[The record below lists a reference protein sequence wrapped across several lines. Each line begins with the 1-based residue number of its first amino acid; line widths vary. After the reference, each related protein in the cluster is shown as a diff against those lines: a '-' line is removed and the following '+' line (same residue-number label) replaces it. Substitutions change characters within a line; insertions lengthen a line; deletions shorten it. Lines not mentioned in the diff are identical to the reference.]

1 MTLLY
6 HSAED
11 IARSLTFEGLIA
23 HLRQG
28 HREAPAALDRLLMGQ
43 KSPSGTENS
52 YLLLPAWQQGR
63 SLGVKVVTVFPD
75 NPKGPR
81 PLPSVHAVY
90 LLFDGSNGRPLAVLD
105 GTELTYWK
113 TAADSAL
120 AADYLARRDAKT
132 LLMVGAGAMAPFL
145 IRAHQSVRP
154 RLERILV
161 WNRSREKAVDLAAGW
176 SKTPGLEVV
185 DALEGAVERA
195 DIICCATA
203 SRSPLIAGSWLKP
216 GVHLDLV
223 GGFTPEMREADD
235 EAIRRA
241 SIFVDC
247 RDTTVDC
254 VGDLMQPIAAGV
266 ISAADLQADLYDLCA
281 GRHGGRRDAAE
292 ITLFKSGGG
301 GHLDLMTAEYLAG
314 ILATAA

>member
-1 MTLLY
+1 
-6 HSAED
+6 
-11 IARSLTFEGLIA
+11 
-23 HLRQG
+23 
-28 HREAPAALDRLLMGQ
+28 
-43 KSPSGTENS
+43 
-52 YLLLPAWQQGR
+52 
-63 SLGVKVVTVFPD
+63 
-75 NPKGPR
+75 
-81 PLPSVHAVY
+81 
-90 LLFDGSNGRPLAVLD
+90 
-105 GTELTYWK
+105 LTYWK

-154 RLERILV
+154 KLERTLI
-161 WNRSREKAVDLAAGW
+161 WNRSREKAADLAAGW
-176 SKTPGLEVV
+176 GGTPGLEVV
-185 DALEGAVERA
+185 DALEEAVERA

-203 SRSPLIAGSWLKP
+203 SRSPLIAGNWLKP

-223 GGFTPEMREADD
+223 GGFTPEMREVDD

-247 RDTTVDC
+247 RDTTLDC
-254 VGDLMQPIAAGV
+254 VGDLTQPIAAGV
-266 ISAADLQADLYDLCA
+266 ISAGDLRADLYDLCS

-314 ILATAA
+314 MLATEA